1 MKQIIKINFILG
13 FLICTQNTFASNAF
27 NSVWLYGKNASWV
40 EMISAFNHSSGSSCQ
55 FGYLF
60 PETAVV
66 HVDEGGHRLM
76 YRYDKSVT
84 AFYKEK
90 LPNVKVL
97 PDFSFWVAKTN
108 FMRWQKQD
116 YIAAAKLIA
125 ADVNKDKSADGVF
138 LDLENYQ
145 PVLLHFYKT
154 LSSELKKTH
163 KILSV
168 IVRPGQENADWFK
181 TMGDNAIV
189 VLYGYDLHEAND
201 GDYPV
206 SPDIYKAR
214 LNKAFIHFI
223 KITQTSHTHAMSGIP
238 VIATT
243 YEWEQKIVSPT
254 KTLTNPYP
262 QIDYINAALQVTQ
275 NQHTPLYLGY
285 SVWAFTEPK
294 NNTPFN
300 ELPYKISPAAWKILE
315 ACGL

>member
-1 MKQIIKINFILG
+1 MVIVSS
-13 FLICTQNTFASNAF
+13 CSFAA
-27 NSVWLYGKNASWV
+27 NSAWLYGKNASWV
-40 EMISAFNHSSGSSCQ
+40 EMISAFNDKGGSRCQ

-66 HVDEGGHRLM
+66 HVDERRRRLV
-76 YRYDKSVT
+76 YQYDSSVT

-97 PDFSFWVAKTN
+97 PDFSFWVGKTN
-108 FMRWQKQD
+108 FMHWQKDD
-116 YIAAAKLIA
+116 YISAARLIA
-125 ADVNKDKSADGVF
+125 ADINEDKNADGLF

-145 PVLLHFYKT
+145 PVLLPFYKT

-168 IVRPGQENADWFK
+168 IVRPGQENANWFK
-181 TMGDNAIV
+181 AMGHNAIV

-201 GDYPV
+201 GEYPV
-206 SPDIYKAR
+206 APDIYKAR
-214 LNKAFIHFI
+214 LNKVFSDFI
-223 KITQTSHTHAMSGIP
+223 KVAETSHTYAMSGIP

-262 QIDYINAALQVTQ
+262 QIDYTNAALQVTQ
-275 NQHTPLYLGY
+275 HQHTPLYLGY
-285 SVWAFTEPK
+285 TVWAFTEPK
-294 NNTPFN
+294 NNTPFH
-300 ELPYKISPAAWKILE
+300 ELPYKISPMAWKMLE
-315 ACGL
+315 SCVI